1 MKSALSLVL
10 VASALAS
17 CRSEGRA
24 AAEPWKVGVLY
35 ASPAAPNA
43 RGLVDRR
50 GLIHAHSVYSH
61 DACDNQPVK
70 NGVRDPV
77 CFDDFR
83 DGLCRAMHDFVFLTD
98 HDDAFSQAEFPEV
111 LLHRPERGD
120 TLVERSGAPVASR
133 LACPDGRRV
142 LTLAGTES
150 ETMAVGLEA
159 HVAPAGER
167 SAVYNDVSAP
177 AVEAMKAKGAVSL
190 LQHTERWTPEEIA
203 ALPVDGFEMFNLH
216 ALTLRE
222 AVRAS
227 DLLNRVILKDEGLP
241 APDLALLGFLSEDP
255 RYLATWGTVLAR
267 GARRVT
273 TLGTDCHRNTFPPLM
288 ADGERVDSYRRM
300 MSWFSNHLLVRP
312 KADGSFDD
320 RDLKDALREGRL
332 YGAFELVGTPTGFD
346 AHAETGSAIAEL
358 GAELRLSDAP
368 VLVAS
373 MPAVKNLD
381 PKRERPG
388 LTLRLLKAR
397 EGGWDEVVESDRDI
411 RYTPTSPG
419 AYRFEVRM
427 VPNHLRAEL
436 NDDAGALLAR
446 DLVWIYANPFYV
458 R

>member
-1 MKSALSLVL
+1 MKRALSMVSLTL
-10 VASALAS
+10 GLAA
-17 CRSEGRA
+17 CRSEGGLTS
-24 AAEPWKVGVLY
+24 EPWKVGVLY

-43 RGLVDRR
+43 RGLLDRR
-50 GLIHAHSVYSH
+50 GLVHAHSVYSH

-70 NGVRDPV
+70 DGVRDPV

-83 DGLCRAMHDFVFLTD
+83 DGLCRTMHDFVFLTD
-98 HDDAFSQAEFPEV
+98 HDDAFSQTEFPEV
-111 LLHRPERGD
+111 LLYRPERGD
-120 TLVERSGAPVASR
+120 SLVERGGAPVASR
-133 LACPDGRRV
+133 LACTDGRRV

-150 ETMAVGLEA
+150 ETMAVGLES

-167 SAVYNDVSAP
+167 GAVYNDVSAVS
-177 AVEAMKAKGAVSL
+177 VEAMKAKGAVSL
-190 LQHTERWTPEEIA
+190 LQHTERWTPEQIA
-203 ALPVDGFEMFNLH
+203 SLPVDGFEMFNLH

-241 APDLALLGFLSEDP
+241 APDLALLGFLSEDA

-273 TLGTDCHRNTFPPLM
+273 TVGTDCHRNTFPPLM

-300 MSWFSNHLLVRP
+300 MSWFSNHLLVRS

-332 YGAFELVGTPTGFD
+332 YGAFEVVGTPEGFD
-346 AHAETGSAIAEL
+346 AKAETIAGVVEL
-358 GAELRLSDAP
+358 GAEVRLADAP

-373 MPAVKNLD
+373 MPKVKNLD
-381 PKRERPG
+381 PKREKPA

-397 EGGWDEVVESDRDI
+397 EGGWDEVATGDGVLRF
-411 RYTPTSPG
+411 TPTTPG

-427 VPNHLRAEL
+427 VPRHLREDL
-436 NDDAGALLAR
+436 HDDAEKLLAR

>member
-1 MKSALSLVL
+1 MKKSLSMLTL
-10 VASALAS
+10 GLAAVS
-17 CRSEGRA
+17 CQSGTNPKS
-24 AAEPWKVGVLY
+24 EPWKVGVFHP
-35 ASPAAPNA
+35 SPAAANA
-43 RGLVDRR
+43 RGLLDRR
-50 GLIHAHSVYSH
+50 GLIHAHSAYSH

-70 NGVRDPV
+70 NGVRDAA
-77 CFDDFR
+77 CLDDFR
-83 DGLCRAMHDFVFLTD
+83 DGLCRTMHDFVFLTD
-98 HDDAFSQAEFPEV
+98 HDDAFGQTEYPEV
-111 LLHRPERGD
+111 LLYRSDRGD
-120 TLVERSGAPVASR
+120 TLVERDGAPVASR
-133 LACPDGRRV
+133 LACPDGRKV

-150 ETMAVGLEA
+150 ETMAVGLES

-167 SAVYNDVSAP
+167 SAVYNDVSAA

-203 ALPVDGFEMFNLH
+203 ALPIDGFEMFNLH

-241 APDLALLGFLSEDP
+241 APDLALLGFLAEDP
-255 RYLATWGTVLAR
+255 RYLSTWGTVLAR

-273 TLGTDCHRNTFPPLM
+273 TLGTDCHRNTFQPLM

-320 RDLKDALREGRL
+320 RDLKEALREGRL
-332 YGAFELVGTPTGFD
+332 YGAFEFVGTPEGFD
-346 AHAETGSAIAEL
+346 ARAETAGGVAEL
-358 GAELRLSDAP
+358 GAEVRLADAP
-368 VLVAS
+368 VLVATL
-373 MPAVKNLD
+373 PAVKNLD
-381 PKRERPG
+381 PKRAKPA
-388 LTLRLLKAR
+388 LTMRLLKAK
-397 EGGWDEVVESDRDI
+397 EGGWDEVATGDHDL
-411 RYTPTSPG
+411 RYTPTTPG

-427 VPNHLRAEL
+427 VPSHLREDL
-436 NDDAGALLAR
+436 NDDAETLLAR

>member
-1 MKSALSLVL
+1 MKKTPWLMTL
-10 VASALAS
+10 ALALAA
-17 CRSEGRA
+17 CRGEGA
-24 AAEPWKVGVLY
+24 ARTEPWKVGVFY
-35 ASPAAPNA
+35 SSPSVVNA
-43 RGLVDRR
+43 RGLLDRR

-70 NGVRDPV
+70 NGARDPV

-83 DGLCRAMHDFVFLTD
+83 DGLCRTMHDFVFLTD
-98 HDDAFSQAEFPEV
+98 HDDGFGQTEFPEV
-111 LLHRPERGD
+111 LLYRPDRGD
-120 TLVERSGAPVASR
+120 ALVERDGASVASR

-150 ETMAVGLEA
+150 ETMAVGLES

-167 SAVYNDVSAP
+167 SAIYNDVSAT
-177 AVEAMKAKGAVSL
+177 AVQAMKAKGAVSL
-190 LQHTERWTPEEIA
+190 LQHTERWTAEQIGS
-203 ALPVDGFEMFNLH
+203 LPVDGFEMFNLH

-227 DLLNRVILKDEGLP
+227 ELLNRVILKDEGLP

-255 RYLATWGTVLAR
+255 RYLSTWGTVLAR

-273 TLGTDCHRNTFPPLM
+273 TLGTDCHRNTFQPLM

-312 KADGSFDD
+312 QADGTFDD

-332 YGAFELVGTPTGFD
+332 YGAFEFVGTPAGFD
-346 AHAETGSAIAEL
+346 AHAETAGGVAEL
-358 GAELRLSDAP
+358 GSEVRLADAP
-368 VLVAS
+368 ALVAT
-373 MPAVKNLD
+373 MPTLKNLD
-381 PKRERPG
+381 PAREKPM
-388 LTLRLLKAR
+388 LTLRLLRAK
-397 EGGWDEVVESDRDI
+397 EGGWDEVAASDRDV
-411 RYTPTSPG
+411 RYTPTTPG

-427 VPNHLRAEL
+427 VPRHLRADL
-436 NDDAGALLAR
+436 NDDAEALLAR